1 MKISIQQMRYLLAT
15 VSAGSI
21 TDASKALSVSQG
33 TLSEALSQIE
43 NEVGFKLFRRK
54 RKPVVLTDEGED
66 FLGYA
71 RGVVKKMDA
80 LEARFGPEQRKINF
94 AVSSLP
100 FRFTINSLGK
110 LAGTPGNEGY
120 EFTIETVPLSKLV
133 QDVASGARD
142 FGVLY
147 LTNDNEIPMTRVFE
161 NSGVEFHHLFDTK
174 PYILIDPKHELANR
188 TSVTYEDLKV
198 YPKFLFSQYL
208 YTGAASQACDPHLPI
223 VVEREGGQIQMTST
237 LSLGEIVSSFA
248 GINGFMI
255 WCDLVPEETNP
266 EDLVSVPIET
276 DDRMKIGYLK
286 PCNTELSDIER
297 QYVDALMRYANK

>member
-21 TDASKALSVSQG
+21 TDASKALGVSQG
-33 TLSEALSQIE
+33 TLSEAISQIE
-43 NEVGFKLFRRK
+43 GELGFKLFRRK

-80 LEARFGPEQRKINF
+80 LEARFGPEKRKVSF

-100 FRFTINSLGK
+100 FRFAINALGRV
-110 LAGTPGNEGY
+110 AGTPGNDGY
-120 EFTIETVPLSKLV
+120 DFSIETVPLSKLV
-133 QDVASGARD
+133 QDIASGARD

-147 LTNDNEIPMTRVFE
+147 LTNDNEVPMMRVFDD
-161 NSGVEFHHLFDTK
+161 SGVEFHHLFDTK
-174 PYILIDPKHELANR
+174 PHILVNPQHELANR
-188 TSVTYEDLKV
+188 SSVTYDDLKV

-208 YTGAASQACDPHLPI
+208 YVGTAPQTCDPHLPYL
-223 VVEREGGQIQMTST
+223 VEREGGQIQMTST
-237 LSLGEIVSSFA
+237 FSLGDIVGSFA

-266 EDLVSVPIET
+266 DDLRAIPIET
-276 DDRMKIGYLK
+276 DDFMKIGYLK
-286 PCNTELSDIER
+286 PVDTELSDVEQ
-297 QYVDALMRYANK
+297 QYIDALMRYADR